1 MARKRCSVEE
11 IMGKLR
17 EVEVALGQGEGVAE
31 VSRRKGVSPHTFYR
45 WRQAHTILA

>member
-17 EVEVALGQGEGVAE
+17 EVEVALGQGG
-31 VSRRKGVSPHTFYR
+31 GGGG
-45 WRQAHTILA
+45 